1 MNQMQIETNE
11 NFIQFL
17 NNLKKQPKQQW
28 EQFVADFLFKYMVN
42 TRVYNILAIV
52 TTKDAI
58 YVYPYY
64 YNIVIELTPGKNGNI
79 VISLWRLT

>member
-28 EQFVADFLFKYMVN
+28 EQYVADFLFKYGIN
-42 TRVYNILAIV
+42 IRAFNILMIV

-64 YNIVIELTPGKNGNI
+64 YNIVIELTPGKNGNV
-79 VISLWRLT
+79 VISL